1 MTVQGQHDLVC
12 NASNSYLKHM
22 CICKSVANCVI
33 SKHLRGTDIT
43 FAETSSLSLAT
54 AEQGA
59 EPLTGGILIVC

>member
-1 MTVQGQHDLVC
+1 
-12 NASNSYLKHM
+12 M

-59 EPLTGGILIVC
+59 EPLTGGILIVCLAGREEIECSKQLGCEN